1 MLTGVG
7 FGIMNIISYIVTE
20 HYWKKNLYASL
31 AIITTGFETGL
42 MAFGPLLQVLLD
54 NIGWRNSQRVVAAM
68 SLFGLL
74 GVIAFTPLPANSHSG
89 DEQPLMPEDDT
100 RDMSEKTAMLSR
112 NDQKETGCCGKL
124 MDRLLEMCRFYR
136 QMDFLIF
143 GLAYFC
149 YAWCYDAPFTFMP
162 LLAENYGILATKAS
176 TLLTLFGVSG
186 IVVRLFTLLI
196 PGKKLSMTVLGLLVA
211 LFISGLSS
219 LLTPLCTDYTT
230 LAVYS
235 FCSGSTLGEYRFL

>member
-1 MLTGVG
+1 MCVFFYIPTGGG
-7 FGIMNIISYIVTE
+7 FGIMNIIAYIVTE

-54 NIGWRNSQRVVAAM
+54 NLGWRNTQRVVAAM

-74 GVIAFTPLPANSHSG
+74 GVIAFKPLPANLHG
-89 DEQPLMPEDDT
+89 EDEQPLMPEDDT
-100 RDMSEKTAMLSR
+100 RD
-112 NDQKETGCCGKL
+112 QKETGCCGKL
-124 MDRLLEMCRFYR
+124 MNRLLEMCRFYR
-136 QMDFLIF
+136 QVDFLIF
-143 GLAYFC
+143 SLAYL
-149 YAWCYDAPFTFMP
+149 CYDWCQDVPFTFMP
-162 LLAENYGILATKAS
+162 LLAENYGIPGTKAS

-196 PGKKLSMTVLGLLVA
+196 PGQKLSMTVLGLLVA
-211 LFISGLSS
+211 FFISGLSS

-235 FCSGSTLGEYRFL
+235 FCSGSTLGK